1 MHKYISFTIII
12 VTKTMRNYCRLWWG
26 GKKLALTN
34 TCAAKILFMFV
45 WFGGEI
51 AKNATTFGNWLVLSA
66 DWPVCSGCSWW
77 LGRGWR
83 GWSRRGRAASR
94 QGTRTPPPSSSSPPR
109 KMGQLR
115 IYNMMRYY
123 SCEPKLCKEELERTP
138 FEVEIGAERGKESKQ
153 KGGRKQMRKGAAWN
167 WF

>member
-12 VTKTMRNYCRLWWG
+12 VTKTMRNYCHLWWG

-66 DWPVCSGCSWW
+66 DLYVVAVVDGWVEVGEDEVGVVGQPADKEQGHHPHHHLHH
-77 LGRGWR
+77 LGKWDN
-83 GWSRRGRAASR
+83 WEY
-94 QGTRTPPPSSSSPPR
+94 
-109 KMGQLR
+109 K
-115 IYNMMRYY
+115 MMRYH
-123 SCEPKLCKEELERTP
+123 SCEPKLCKEEMERTP
-138 FEVEIGAERGKESKQ
+138 FEVEIGAEGGKELKQ
-153 KGGRKQMRKGAAWN
+153 KAGRKQMRKGAAWN